1 MRTVY
6 IADDGKEFD
15 DPCDCELYEGILCH
29 KEVYGIEFYDAEG
42 KPFHIQPGNEFDD
55 DIYQKTEELIVH
67 NKKELECLQ
76 WLTESC
82 GWCEFDSITSPGRWK
97 RFLTDEFFHNGEYR
111 KIRNKK
117 RVGD

>member
-15 DPCDCELYEGILCH
+15 DLLDCESYEGILQH
-29 KEVYGIEFYDAEG
+29 KEIYNIEFYDAEG
-42 KPFHIQPGNEFDD
+42 KPFHIQLGNEFDD

-67 NKKELECLQ
+67 NKREVECLH
-76 WLTESC
+76 WISEYC

-97 RFLTDEFFHNGEYR
+97 RFITDEFFHNGEYR
-111 KIRNKK
+111 KVRNKK
-117 RVGD
+117 ESR